1 MRKCTFLSLKILLAF
16 LLLQALPGT
25 GYAQVAQVYPKDG
38 PGQPVPE
45 ETFAQPAPLKN
56 ASVPGST
63 SGILTS
69 YQQTSDNENNAGTGI
84 SDGDLDNFTY
94 RSYSRAPIEF
104 NIFITEAT
112 ITSSRLTIYAWDVDW
127 NTEPNPDDNEWD
139 AVYINGHF
147 LGYLSGVSSTWS
159 TTSFTFNPA
168 WINPAGKNTVKID
181 IDTKETGYW
190 GVTVDWGQLAI
201 NEQTGTV
208 IVSSALLD
216 QTCYAP
222 CQDVSATIEV
232 DADPSSFIYVET
244 QLVDNSNNIIDQHN
258 TSFLATTG
266 TEAFTA
272 VLKSINC
279 AAIPGQDYMIKIFV
293 YDAGQLEL
301 AYKEVVVPV
310 CGCGD
315 VDAGPDVMIC
325 KGSSTQLNATGAITY
340 KWSPET
346 GLSDPNIANPIASPT
361 VTTTYTVTGT
371 FPAVELLGNPGF
383 EAGNVGFA
391 SQYTY
396 KADGPLNNELM
407 DEGTYG
413 VGGNAANYHP
423 DFVAVPHSGTSMM
436 MIVNGA
442 ETPNRTV
449 WEQTIAVAPNSDFNF
464 SMWCYR
470 LANSNSYPT
479 LQLIINGV
487 NVGTEFTVSAASWRE
502 MARTWNSGSTTSAVV
517 RIVDTNTAAGDNDFA
532 LDDLSLKYNCTAGS
546 VDQVTVTVDN
556 VPPVANCKNITV
568 DLDINGSATITA
580 ANVDNG
586 STDNCKIE
594 SLAISKNT
602 FNCGN
607 LGANTVILTVTDSN
621 GNIATCTSTVT
632 VRDRIAPTI
641 AKCAVTRNIEGCSTA
656 DIKGPSFSTTSAVS
670 SEEVFEMAYNGGSAS
685 DACGITSVTYVD
697 VAVGSCPIV
706 VTRTWS
712 LMDGSGN
719 TSTCTQTIKVDD
731 TTLPVI
737 VLHDI
742 CVYLTNEGQWTLNS
756 LDKLAISKDITDN
769 CTAFKD
775 LIITFSP
782 VTFDCND
789 ATKKVPVTV
798 KATDKCDN
806 TATGIA
812 YVLVADTI
820 KPVAKCQ
827 DVTTSLDQFGQA
839 YIFQAQVNASKATG
853 APVWAKFF
861 ANETGGSYDN
871 CGVDSLFLSRQLF
884 TCADVAAPVEVTL
897 SAVDK
902 SGNVGTCKAK
912 VTVLDPIVPVI
923 TQVANIT
930 MTVAPGVCTTKVTY
944 PEIKATD
951 NCPITLTK
959 IAGLGANGNFPVG
972 TTTETW
978 QATDGG
984 GKFANMT
991 FTVTINTYN
1000 AAPAIA
1006 AVADVTKDEDAP
1018 AFDVPLTGIG
1028 YGIDCIPQQIA
1039 SLDVVNS
1046 NTALLTV
1053 TKNYTLGAATGSL
1066 TVTPLANKYGEAT
1079 ITLTL
1084 KDNGGTANGGVDTMV
1099 KTFKIKIN
1107 SVNDVPTVTPIAD
1120 QVVIIPNS
1128 LSVNV
1133 VTPFKDVDDG
1143 DVLTFKVTKAD
1154 GTALPTWMSFSATTG
1169 LLTGTPTLAN
1179 YGAVDIKVV
1188 ATDKAGATAED
1199 VFNVLVK
1206 GAFKISGKVVRKTG
1220 SPDLITQ
1227 GKDPVATPAAGVE
1240 VVLKQG
1246 GVVVVS
1252 TTTAADGTYSFNIP
1266 AGDYGVFVIVPGYTQ
1281 EVTQNVTV
1289 NTANPVKEKVDFTI
1303 WTGAS
1308 NIITNVRDLAGDFG
1322 IKLYPN
1328 PTSGKV
1334 NIDLTWN
1341 ESKKVDVMVYNIL
1354 GVQVFRN
1361 NYFTGEQ
1368 ITIDLSDQVTGIYL
1382 LKLNVDGQSFVR
1394 KLTLDKR

>member
-1 MRKCTFLSLKILLAF
+1 MRNLYILLTRLMLVVLF
-16 LLLQALPGT
+16 VLLVQLSGWAQALS
-25 GYAQVAQVYPKDG
+25 YPSDDG
-38 PGQPVPE
+38 PGNPYTLNGITGVQGTAIVGLKSAAAPVCSSFV
-45 ETFAQPAPLKN
+45 T
-56 ASVPGST
+56 G
-63 SGILTS
+63 
-69 YQQTSDNENNAGTGI
+69 DNENNSLTGTP
-84 SDGDLDNFTY
+84 DNDMDIY
-94 RSYSRAPIEF
+94 LSRTDSRQPIEF
-104 NIFITEAT
+104 NIFVTDAT
-112 ITSSRLTIYAWDVDW
+112 VTSAQLSLLVWDIDYASGERDEVSF
-127 NTEPNPDDNEWD
+127 
-139 AVYINGHF
+139 NGHV
-147 LGYLSGVSSTWS
+147 LGYLSGTNNSWS
-159 TTSFTFNPA
+159 TNSFTIDPA
-168 WINPAGKNTVKID
+168 WVNHGVGDAGKNLVRVRID
-181 IDTKETGYW
+181 VGNGGWMT
-190 GVTVDWGQLAI
+190 TVDWGQLNINGGCSDVAVTSAI
-201 NEQTGTV
+201 LNK
-208 IVSSALLD
+208 
-216 QTCYAP
+216 TCFTP
-222 CQDVSATIEV
+222 CENVAVTIEV
-232 DADPSSFIYVET
+232 DANPAASVIVET
-244 QLVDNSNNIIDQHN
+244 LLIDNGGITVDQHDD
-258 TSFLATTG
+258 SFNATTA
-266 TEAFTA
+266 TETYTVTLEEIACTT
-272 VLKSINC
+272 L
-279 AAIPGQDYMIKIFV
+279 PGQDYLVKIFV
-293 YDAGQLEL
+293 YANDNGSKGVQL
-301 AYKEVVVPV
+301 AYKEVAVPV
-310 CGCGD
+310 CGCGK

-325 KGSSTQLNATGAITY
+325 KGDKTQLNASGALTY
-340 KWSPET
+340 SWSPST
-346 GLSDPNIANPIASPT
+346 GLSATDIANPVASPT

-383 EAGNVGFA
+383 ESGNVGFTSA
-391 SQYTY
+391 YTY
-396 KADGPLNNELM
+396 VPDGAGNEELM

-423 DFVAVPHSGTSMM
+423 DFVATPHSGTSMM
-436 MIVNGA
+436 MIVNGS
-442 ETPNRTV
+442 EVPNRTV
-449 WEQTIAVAPNSDFNF
+449 WEQTISVAPNSDFNF
-464 SMWCYR
+464 SVWCYR
-470 LANSNSYPT
+470 LASTTSNPT

-487 NVGTEFTVSAASWRE
+487 NVGSAFTVSNAAWTE
-502 MARTWNSGSTTSAVV
+502 MARTWNSGSATSAIV

-532 LDDLSLKYNCTAGS
+532 LDDLSFKYNCVGGS

-568 DLDINGSATITA
+568 DLDINGNATITA
-580 ANVDNG
+580 ADVDNG

-632 VRDRIAPTI
+632 VQDKIAPTI

-656 DIKGPSFSTTSAVS
+656 DIKGPDFSTVSAAS
-670 SEEVFEMAYNGGSAS
+670 SEEVFELAYNGGSAS

-706 VTRTWS
+706 VTRTWT
-712 LMDGSGN
+712 LKDGSGN

-731 TTLPVI
+731 TTLPVMVI
-737 VLHDI
+737 HDI
-742 CVYLTNEGQWTLNS
+742 CVYLTNDGKWTLNN

-775 LIITFSP
+775 LIISFSP

-806 TATGIA
+806 TATAIA

-827 DVTTSLDQFGQA
+827 DVTTTLDEFGQA

-853 APVWAKFF
+853 APAWAKFF

-897 SAVDK
+897 SAVDI

-912 VTVLDPIVPVI
+912 VTVKDATVPVMP
-923 TQVANIT
+923 QVANVT
-930 MTVAPGVCTTKVTY
+930 KSVAPGVCTTKVTY

-951 NCPITLTK
+951 NCPLTIAK
-959 IAGLGANGNFPVG
+959 IAGLGANGDFPVG

-984 GKFANMT
+984 GNFVNMS
-991 FTVTINTYN
+991 FTVTITTYN

-1006 AVADVTKDEDAP
+1006 TVADITKDEDAP
-1018 AFDVPLTGIG
+1018 AFDVALTGIG
-1028 YGIDCIPQQIA
+1028 YGVDCIPQQIT

-1084 KDNGGTANGGVDTMV
+1084 KDNGGTANGGVDTTV

-1107 SVNDVPTVTPIAD
+1107 PVNDVPTVTPIAD

-1143 DVLTFKVTKAD
+1143 DVLTFAVTKAD
-1154 GTALPTWMSFSATTG
+1154 GTALPAWMAFNATTG

-1188 ATDKAGATAED
+1188 ATDKAGATVQD
-1199 VFNVLVK
+1199 IFNVLVK
-1206 GAFKISGKVVRKTG
+1206 GEFQIKGKVVRKTG
-1220 SPDLITQ
+1220 TPVLITQ
-1227 GKDPVATPAAGVE
+1227 GLDPVATPAAGVQ

-1252 TTTAADGTYSFNIP
+1252 TTTAADGTYSFAVP
-1266 AGDYGVFVIVPGYTQ
+1266 GGDYGVFVIVPDYTQ
-1281 EVTQNVTV
+1281 EVSQNVTV
-1289 NTANPVKEKVDFTI
+1289 NAANPIKDKVDFTL
-1303 WTGAS
+1303 WSG
-1308 NIITNVRDLAGDFG
+1308 NKVITNVRDLAGDFG

-1361 NYFTGEQ
+1361 NYFTGER